1 VGSFHVS
8 IEVGDVQGQRFEA
21 LEALVDTG
29 ATYTLIPRTVLQRL
43 GVVPK
48 ERWPFTLA
56 DGRTVDYD
64 VAQVQVRLDGRRRYT
79 TAVFGDDGAKCLLG
93 VVTLEEFRLGVDH
106 VNRRLI
112 PVPGLLMTLRRGVWL
127 ADCTRPSLSCR

>member
-1 VGSFHVS
+1 MGSFHVA

-29 ATYTLIPRTVLQRL
+29 ATYTLIPRSVLQRL
-43 GVVPK
+43 GVAPE

-56 DGRTVDYD
+56 DGPTVDYD

-79 TAVFGDDGAKCLLG
+79 VAVFGDDGAKCLLG
-93 VVTLEEFRLGVDH
+93 VVTLEEFRLGVDP

-112 PVPGLLMTLRRGVWL
+112 PVPGLLMTLQPGVRL
-127 ADCTRPSLSCR
+127 ADSRLSLSSL